1 MLERADRLKYIEPGR
16 EAFMSDEQIQ
26 DSVIRNLEII
36 GEAAKRVP
44 PELRAALPKVDWP
57 AIGAMR
63 NISLTTTWTSISR
76 SLEPRRTFPMEWL
89 REFLRQGCI
98 PRGFVATQFDTR
110 GG

>member
-1 MLERADRLKYIEPGR
+1 MKEGRVYLAHMLERVDRILKYIEPGR

-44 PELRAALPKVDWP
+44 PELRTALPNIDWA

-63 NISLTTTWTSISR
+63 NILAHDYVDVD
-76 SLEPRRTFPMEWL
+76 LEEVWNATAQDVPILRERL
-89 REFLRQGCI
+89 REFLRQS
-98 PRGFVATQFDTR
+98 
-110 GG
+110 